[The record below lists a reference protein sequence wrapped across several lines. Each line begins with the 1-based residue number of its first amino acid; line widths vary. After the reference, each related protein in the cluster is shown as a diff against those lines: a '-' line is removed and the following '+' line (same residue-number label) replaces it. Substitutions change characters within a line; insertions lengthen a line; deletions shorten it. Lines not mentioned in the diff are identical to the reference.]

1 MTEGDLEEQLG
12 YQRGYLVRKLNG
24 SEPITMRDIVR
35 IGQQFEPSL
44 VGALA
49 G

>member
-1 MTEGDLEEQLG
+1 MTEGELEEQLG
-12 YQRGYLVRKLNG
+12 YVRGYLVRKLNG

-35 IGQQFEPSL
+35 IGRFEPSL